1 MTGPRLI
8 TVEEAERQERWRA
21 NGGEAP
27 RYTAAE
33 GKRAKV
39 RLTVGTAIKPVA
51 IRWLWPGWLAAG
63 KFIVLGGS
71 PGTGKTTL
79 AVLMAAIVTQGG
91 RWPDGTYSPVG
102 NVVIWSGEDDPAD
115 TLAPRLI
122 ASGADMSRIFFVAGV
137 EDQGE
142 NRAFDPAKDMP
153 ALREAIAGIPNVR
166 MIIVDPVVSAVAGD
180 SHKNAE
186 TRRGLAPLVD
196 LASDID
202 AALVGI
208 THFSKGTSGR
218 EPVERITGSL
228 AFGALAR
235 VVLIA
240 AKEPEGEDGKEG
252 RRILARAKSNI
263 GPDEGGFAYR
273 LEQVAM
279 PGDSSIIASI
289 ATFGE
294 VIEGTARDMLAVA
307 EAEQDDGRSSA
318 LSEAEEFL
326 LDLLLDGPLPA
337 KQVQA
342 AARDAGQSW
351 ATVRRAKDSLRITSR
366 KDRETGGW
374 MWAANTPDEVRRRQ
388 NEDAQGAQGAQGAH
402 PEKAST
408 FQDAHPNPQDAHPE
422 TLSTLST
429 LSALT
434 DVDGTPPP
442 ENLGGVG
449 GLGGLPPENPEIDL

>member
-1 MTGPRLI
+1 MTGAIPIDRDPRFR
-8 TVEEAERQERWRA
+8 AA
-21 NGGEAP
+21 NGHEDGP
-27 RYTAAE
+27 RFTAAE
-33 GKRAKV
+33 PKRARV
-39 RLTVGTAIKPVA
+39 RLTAGTAIKAVA
-51 IRWLWPGWLAAG
+51 IRWLWQGWLAAG

-79 AVLMAAIVTQGG
+79 AVLMAAILTQGG
-91 RWPDGTYSPVG
+91 RWPDGSYSPVG

-115 TLAPRLI
+115 TLVPRLT
-122 ASGADMSRIFFVAGV
+122 ASGADMNRVFFVTGV

-142 NRAFDPAKDMP
+142 DRAFDPAKDMP
-153 ALREAIAGIPNVR
+153 ALREAIAAVPNVK
-166 MIIVDPVVSAVAGD
+166 MIIVDPIVSAVAGD

-196 LASDID
+196 LAADIG

-240 AKEPEGEDGKEG
+240 AKEPEGEGGKEG
-252 RRILARAKSNI
+252 RRIFARAKSNI

-273 LEQVAM
+273 LEQVPM
-279 PGDSSIIASI
+279 PGDNSIMASI

-294 VIEGTARDMLAVA
+294 VIEGTARDMLAAA

-318 LSEAEEFL
+318 LSEAEAFL

-342 AARDAGQSW
+342 AAREAGQSW
-351 ATVRRAKDSLRITSR
+351 RTVERAKDRLGVTSR
-366 KDRETGGW
+366 KDRETGKW
-374 MWAANTPDEVRRRQ
+374 VWAANTPDEVRRRQ
-388 NEDAQGAQGAQGAH
+388 NEDRQPENEDRQVGGAQPTENVEGRQH
-402 PEKAST
+402 RQEKRGG
-408 FQDAHPNPQDAHPE
+408 
-422 TLSTLST
+422 
-429 LSALT
+429 
-434 DVDGTPPP
+434 DVGGTPPP

-449 GLGGLPPENPEIDL
+449 GLGGLPSENPEFDL